1 MAGVI
6 SLGVHTPSALPYLI
20 QENLLPQDPSPDS
33 YQWTTYDGHGTTE
46 EEELLTTPD
55 CVAWSQDG
63 FVRRLLRFG
72 AKDEKVTHALLT
84 TFTSSNSDR
93 KGRKESIAHGNT
105 SRTSDHASPAR
116 ALVVFLRSEAQVHFL
131 SGSSHVVSLPFEID
145 KAFATPA
152 GVLVQRGRAAND
164 RLPESPQLPA
174 APPNSFFS
182 SQPLLSS
189 QLQSPAHHLRVPN
202 VAPVRPS
209 PLGPSR
215 LDRLFDD
222 LLKGTECS
230 PDDEA
235 PRLYTLTTPIAGFCA
250 VSYAAYCHQPRIPR
264 STSNAPVVEYDVL
277 DQGEELLYF
286 SHKSELHD
294 NTIPQQEPL
303 MLVVTANKNLRSVTL
318 WQAWYLKPRPLSLLM
333 KQRAEAKELRA
344 KRRASVPTHGTGAV
358 TPATRARDRTRESFA
373 ASARLPGEAPVL
385 QASAPGLGGKP
396 SRDEEEAAMASQ
408 MDPEFQLSQQQ
419 PRRSKRVSSI
429 LSRGDISN
437 NDRGHLNPGASFGPG
452 GRRGPSLGSVQDRRS
467 FGAHLYRR
475 SRGSTPGSL
484 FNKSL
489 GPDEDPMDVE
499 NDLDGDAVHD
509 EVQYVERLMD
519 ATHRSAGA
527 ESAVGG
533 GGDNKKELV
542 IRKLHTLPIG
552 AQSFPSYR
560 QMSVHLDFEVLALTA
575 EDETAEEKTVS
586 LYVLNRQSQD
596 LDVVKFVVRQGH
608 STTSQSLS
616 GQSEVARPTFPVPVM
631 AHSHRIKHCTDI
643 AKLRDNDL
651 FAVICATSNRGLQ
664 VIPAWGLPWELPLPS
679 RLRAFNPLATS
690 LLDNE
695 DRPEVGRRRALGFPQ
710 GTLRLRTSSRRG
722 QVSVLGS
729 DGELHQTQI
738 QLRPYNPTIYRLLQ
752 VCRHVLKGEEGKAVL
767 RIWCATHHSLQAR
780 KPNLVDKGM
789 AEWDA
794 LIVTL
799 FLFAIGSIEKREL
812 GLARASG
819 YSDADRR
826 STLAKTKPAPWAW
839 MATANRSSK
848 HASPQTS
855 PRQRRSTG
863 ATRLRTSLLGML
875 EYAAIAHDS
884 LAEIAKQG
892 LEWMKDPESIDLRYS
907 STLKILF
914 TLHLYSEEQKLDEL
928 RDSDATKILPAVIA
942 QLGHWLGLR
951 SWDWRYGNYYELEG
965 ASFDW
970 GFSDGAMSGSD
981 AFEQAKQFNPPVLFE
996 WLENAWQSKPASP
1009 YLTLDDVANI
1019 GAGTT
1024 ENLRRSRASARLLPR
1039 ISALQQFISRFHASN
1054 TSSDVVECI
1063 VQCGLK
1069 DKMMETFPEAV
1080 MAPMR
1085 EAISRCQGNPP
1096 TKWEPDLLQLIGRE
1110 DLKGVTTLQL
1120 QSASQSTGVIHSI
1133 ATVPRGVQ
1141 EIYQVA
1147 DNHVVPAGTHES
1159 SRNAVV
1165 SLIFAEDRR
1174 FVDVATMMNPI
1185 ATQVAECPPQPEWS
1199 EVEHL
1204 EQQKRLMQF
1213 VMVRTVA
1220 LSPGD
1225 AMIHFDSQRPMIPE
1239 KIKTHG
1245 FSTSCLMKPMD
1256 NIMTADRSSFTEEKL
1271 HWAFFHAGV
1280 SAGLAISR
1288 HAKGIDTSWVVFN
1301 KPAELN
1307 NRHAGFL
1314 FALGINGHLRSLAK
1328 WLAFKYL
1335 TPKHNMT
1342 SVGLLLGLSASYM
1355 GTMDTLITRML
1366 SVHITRMLPP
1376 GAAEL
1381 NVSPLT
1387 QTAGM
1392 MGIGLLYYNTQ
1403 HRRMSEV
1410 MLSEIENRE
1419 LEDPLSTTDVLR
1431 DESYRLA
1438 AGFALGFI
1446 NLGKGRDLQGLHG
1459 MDLLERLLSV
1469 AIGPK
1474 PVEVVHVIDRAI
1486 AGAVMAIALIY
1497 MKSEDKAVARKI
1509 DIPDTLTQLD
1519 HIRPDVLLLRT
1530 VAKHLIMWKEIS
1542 DEPGWI
1548 RKNLPKEFAARYLDN
1563 QSTKL
1568 RTTRLTSQDIPFYN
1582 IVTGL
1587 AWALSLK
1594 YAGSGNEK
1602 ARDEV
1607 LQLLKML
1614 TVTSK
1619 LEAYYYDAKLARN
1632 TVRRCIDVLALAAA
1646 TVMAG
1651 TGDIETFR
1659 HLRRLHGRVDPETT
1673 YGSHLA
1679 AHTAIGVLFVG
1690 GGTYTF
1696 GTTDLAIA
1704 SLLCAFYP
1712 LWPTDALDNRVH
1724 LQALRHF
1731 WVFAA
1736 ESRCVVAQDTDTQRP
1751 IPLNL
1756 KVTTLKGAKLSLKA
1770 PCLLPELDKIATIE
1784 TDDPVYWQVVLNFV
1798 ENPNHLAAFRR
1809 QQIIHVRRSPIHGI
1823 SSIFSSSPQHGLN
1836 DMQAAQ
1842 GAARMW
1848 EWILNL
1854 PVLKMFTSADLSLVL
1869 PLDAHSAVHLDE
1881 KGTVADSR
1889 LILTKSVQGN
1899 GRDELWNLRLLFAWA
1914 DEAMRKGDGRLRW
1927 IGKEVVDLLRT
1938 RIEERARR
1946 IDGVS

>member
-373 ASARLPGEAPVL
+373 ASARLPGRHL
-385 QASAPGLGGKP
+385 SYKQARLVWVANHHEMKRKQQWLRRWIP
-396 SRDEEEAAMASQ
+396 SFNY
-408 MDPEFQLSQQQ
+408 P
-419 PRRSKRVSSI
+419 
-429 LSRGDISN
+429 SN
-437 NDRGHLNPGASFGPG
+437 NREGRSVRQLWAG

-596 LDVVKFVVRQGH
+596 LDVVKFV
-608 STTSQSLS
+608 
-616 GQSEVARPTFPVPVM
+616 
-631 AHSHRIKHCTDI
+631 
-643 AKLRDNDL
+643 
-651 FAVICATSNRGLQ
+651 
-664 VIPAWGLPWELPLPS
+664 
-679 RLRAFNPLATS
+679 
-690 LLDNE
+690 
-695 DRPEVGRRRALGFPQ
+695 
-710 GTLRLRTSSRRG
+710 
-722 QVSVLGS
+722 
-729 DGELHQTQI
+729 
-738 QLRPYNPTIYRLLQ
+738 
-752 VCRHVLKGEEGKAVL
+752 
-767 RIWCATHHSLQAR
+767 AR

-1174 FVDVATMMNPI
+1174 YTSGGM
-1185 ATQVAECPPQPEWS
+1185 PPQPEWS